1 MSLTVDKPTPSAP
14 RVRRRSRR
22 PIYVGIVVI
31 AALGF
36 LIGKGLDNATMYFRT
51 ADEAVA
57 QRQSLEGKRFRLEG
71 TVVAGSVK
79 QDGPFVNFQVV
90 SKNTTVD
97 VRNEGQ
103 PVGIFQDNIP
113 VVVEGKFATGSNVF
127 NSDRILVKHS
137 EDYTAKH
144 PERVDG
150 AANK

>member
-1 MSLTVDKPTPSAP
+1 MSISVDKPVASAP
-14 RVRRRSRR
+14 RVRKRSRR

-71 TVVAGSVK
+71 TVVPGSIK
-79 QDGPFVNFQVV
+79 QNGTFVDFNVV
-90 SKNTTVD
+90 SKTTTVQ
-97 VRNEGQ
+97 VHNQGQ
-103 PVGIFQDNIP
+103 PLGIFQDNIP

-127 NSDRILVKHS
+127 DSDRILVKHS
-137 EDYTAKH
+137 SDYTAKH
-144 PERVDG
+144 PDRVDG
-150 AANK
+150 SANQ